1 MINIDHIYY
10 ICHNV
15 VHLRVVQR
23 GVQSH
28 SAIPRQ
34 GETILNP
41 VVVLARDL
49 RSAPSWWGDRQQMA
63 QSAWRTWLPELSCQ
77 CHGPRAH
84 CPTRLWHLAPRVK
97 FPGIWER
104 MIND

>member
-15 VHLRVVQR
+15 VHFRGVQR

-28 SAIPRQ
+28 SAILRQ

-41 VVVLARDL
+41 VIVLARDL
-49 RSAPSWWGDRQQMA
+49 RSAPSWWGGRQQMA
-63 QSAWRTWLPELSCQ
+63 QSAWRTWLRELS

-97 FPGIWER
+97 FPGTGSE
-104 MIND
+104 